1 MDDMLR
7 GQSQRFS
14 RRTQSIRHWPSRRF
28 IDGDNNLDTAS
39 VSAGWRR
46 HPRSLCKQP
55 DGTFRDHGGHTKC
68 SCQAGHCPLPARG
81 LFAARYLGHEAGAPA
96 EYRGEFDSIATAT
109 PGYRLCEHMPML
121 AARTNQFNVLRSV
134 HHGTPSHEAAIHW
147 VLTGYDYPGANTT
160 TKNRN
165 DKPSVGS
172 FVAKVKGPSRPGL
185 PAYFCVPDKGQ
196 LGDRVRYA
204 DSHFLGMAYAPFE
217 SGPIPVDAESPYRV
231 PQPLVMFRDMPLT
244 RFSDR
249 QGLLQQLDNFKR
261 DADATGVMTG
271 MDQFRRTALEMIN
284 HPVTQAAIDLS
295 KETPETRQRFGSNK
309 FGQRV
314 LMARRL
320 AEAGVPF
327 TLVNL
332 ADNQDWDTH
341 TDNFNAM
348 KTRLLPL
355 LDRAVATLLDE
366 LAERG
371 LLDST
376 LVAVVSEFGRTPKIN
391 NNVGRDHW
399 SDVFSVMLTGGG
411 LKTGQVLGTSN
422 AAQKSRRIARS
433 TTTTFWPRS
442 IGNSESKPTES
453 SCTRDG
459 PCRFCIRE
467 LQFLN

>member
-1 MDDMLR
+1 MRNDR
-7 GQSQRFS
+7 EKSG
-14 RRTQSIRHWPSRRF
+14 PSRRRF
-28 IDGDNNLDTAS
+28 LQAGGVTVGGFLGGRDALVRADSERATPAAQRAIVLFLQGGCSQLDT
-39 VSAGWRR
+39 WDMK
-46 HPRSLCKQP
+46 PQ
-55 DGTFRDHGGHTKC
+55 
-68 SCQAGHCPLPARG
+68 
-81 LFAARYLGHEAGAPA
+81 APA

-109 PGYRLCEHMPML
+109 PGYRVCEHLPML
-121 AARTNQFNVLRSV
+121 ASRTDRFNVLRSV

-172 FVAKVKGPSRPGL
+172 FVAKVRGSSKPGL

-204 DSHFLGMAYAPFE
+204 DSHFLGMAYSPFE
-217 SGPIPVDAESPYRV
+217 SGPVPVDATSPYRV

-244 RFSDR
+244 RFDER
-249 QGLLQQLDNFKR
+249 QGLLQQLDSFR
-261 DADATGVMTG
+261 READASGMMTG
-271 MDQFRRTALEMIN
+271 MDLFRRTALDMIT
-284 HPVTQAAIDLS
+284 HPVTQAAVDLS
-295 KETPETRQRFGSNK
+295 QEAPETRQRYGSNK
-309 FGQRV
+309 FGQRA

-341 TDNFNAM
+341 VDNFTAL

-376 LVAVVSEFGRTPKIN
+376 LVAIVSEFGRTPKIN

-399 SDVFSVMLTGGG
+399 SDVFSVLLTGGG

-422 AAQKSRRIARS
+422 ARAEIPQDRPIHYNDVLATIYRQLGIATDRV
-433 TTTTFWPRS
+433 FMH
-442 IGNSESKPTES
+442 
-453 SCTRDG
+453 DG
-459 PCRFCIRE
+459 RPVPILYHGTPIPE
-467 LQFLN
+467 LV

>member
-1 MDDMLR
+1 MSWNNEETDSVSKTDPHR
-7 GQSQRFS
+7 PATSGHS
-14 RRTQSIRHWPSRRF
+14 RRAFLQTSGVAVSSLTGLTSAIAENQSKPNAPAQRAIVLFLQGGCSQ
-28 IDGDNNLDTAS
+28 LDS
-39 VSAGWRR
+39 WD
-46 HPRSLCKQP
+46 LKP
-55 DGTFRDHGGHTKC
+55 D
-68 SCQAGHCPLPARG
+68 
-81 LFAARYLGHEAGAPA
+81 APA

-109 PGYRLCEHMPML
+109 PGYRVCEHLPML

-147 VLTGYDYPGANTT
+147 ALTGYDYPGANVT

-172 FVAKVKGPSRPGL
+172 FVAKVRGSSKPGL

-204 DSHFLGMAYAPFE
+204 DSHFLGMAYSPFE

-231 PQPLVMFRDMPLT
+231 PQPLVMFRGMPLT
-244 RFSDR
+244 RFDER
-249 QGLLQQLDNFKR
+249 QGLLQQLDGFR
-261 DADATGVMTG
+261 READASGMMSG
-271 MDQFRRTALEMIN
+271 MDQFRRTALDMIN
-284 HPVTQAAIDLS
+284 HPVTQAAIDLAQE
-295 KETPETRQRFGSNK
+295 KPETRQRYGSNK

-341 TDNFNAM
+341 VDNFNAL

-366 LAERG
+366 LRERG

-422 AAQKSRRIARS
+422 ARAEIPQDRPIHYNDVLATIYQQLGIATDRVFMHGGRPVPILYQG
-433 TTTTFWPRS
+433 TP
-442 IGNSESKPTES
+442 IP
-453 SCTRDG
+453 
-459 PCRFCIRE
+459 E
-467 LQFLN
+467 LI

>member
-1 MDDMLR
+1 MSWKNTESNDMAKTTSNR
-7 GQSQRFS
+7 PFTSPTS
-14 RRTQSIRHWPSRRF
+14 RRRF
-28 IDGDNNLDTAS
+28 LQAGGVAVGTFAAGRDTLVHAESERATPPAQRAIVLFLQGGCSQLDT
-39 VSAGWRR
+39 WDMK
-46 HPRSLCKQP
+46 P
-55 DGTFRDHGGHTKC
+55 
-68 SCQAGHCPLPARG
+68 
-81 LFAARYLGHEAGAPA
+81 EAPA

-109 PGYRLCEHMPML
+109 PGYRVCEHMPML
-121 AARTNQFNVLRSV
+121 AARSQQFNVLRSV

-172 FVAKVKGPSRPGL
+172 FIAKVRGPSRPGL

-204 DSHFLGMAYAPFE
+204 DSNFLGLAYSPFE
-217 SGPIPVDAESPYRV
+217 SGPVPVDATSPYRV

-244 RFSDR
+244 RFDER
-249 QGLLQQLDNFKR
+249 QGLLQQLDRFR
-261 DADATGVMTG
+261 READASGMMTG
-271 MDQFRRTALEMIN
+271 MDQFRRTALDMIN
-284 HPVTQAAIDLS
+284 HPVTQAAVDLS
-295 KETPETRQRFGSNK
+295 QETPETRQRYGSNK
-309 FGQRV
+309 FGQRA

-341 TDNFNAM
+341 VDNFTSL

-371 LLDST
+371 LLDTT

-391 NNVGRDHW
+391 NNAGRDHW
-399 SDVFSVMLTGGG
+399 SDVFSVVLTGGG

-422 AAQKSRRIARS
+422 ARAEIPQDRPIHYNDVLATIYRQLGVATDRVFMDEGRPVPILYHG
-433 TTTTFWPRS
+433 TP
-442 IGNSESKPTES
+442 IP
-453 SCTRDG
+453 
-459 PCRFCIRE
+459 E
-467 LQFLN
+467 LI

>member
-1 MDDMLR
+1 MTVPATRRAFLKASGVAVGAIASGADSSARAAIADAPAKRAIVLFLQ
-7 GQSQRFS
+7 GGCSQ
-14 RRTQSIRHWPSRRF
+14 
-28 IDGDNNLDTAS
+28 LDT
-39 VSAGWRR
+39 WDLK
-46 HPRSLCKQP
+46 PQ
-55 DGTFRDHGGHTKC
+55 
-68 SCQAGHCPLPARG
+68 
-81 LFAARYLGHEAGAPA
+81 APA

-109 PGYRLCEHMPML
+109 SGYRVCEHLPML
-121 AARTNQFNVLRSV
+121 AARTQQFNVLRSV
-134 HHGTPSHEAAIHW
+134 YHGTPSHEAAIHW

-172 FVAKVKGPSRPGL
+172 FVAKVRGPSKPGL

-204 DSHFLGMAYAPFE
+204 DSHFLGLAYSPFE
-217 SGPIPVDAESPYRV
+217 SGPVPVDATSPYQV
-231 PQPLVMFRDMPLT
+231 PQPLMMFRDMPLT
-244 RFSDR
+244 RFDER
-249 QGLLQQLDNFKR
+249 QGLLQRLDQFQR
-261 DADATGVMTG
+261 EADASGMMAG
-271 MDQFRRTALEMIN
+271 MDQFRRTALDMIT

-295 KETPETRQRFGSNK
+295 QEKPETRLRYGSNK

-341 TDNFNAM
+341 VGNFDSL

-355 LDRAVATLLDE
+355 LDRAVAALLDE
-366 LAERG
+366 LTERG
-371 LLDST
+371 MLDST
-376 LVAVVSEFGRTPKIN
+376 LVAIVSEFGRTPKIN

-399 SDVFSVMLTGGG
+399 SDVFSVVLTGGG

-422 AAQKSRRIARS
+422 ARAEIPQDRPIHYNDVLATIYRQLGIATDRV
-433 TTTTFWPRS
+433 FMH
-442 IGNSESKPTES
+442 
-453 SCTRDG
+453 DG
-459 PCRFCIRE
+459 RPVPILYQGTPIPE
-467 LQFLN
+467 LI

>member
-1 MDDMLR
+1 MTAAATRRAFLKASGVAVGAIASSTDSSVRAAIADAPAKRAIVLFLQ
-7 GQSQRFS
+7 GGCSQ
-14 RRTQSIRHWPSRRF
+14 
-28 IDGDNNLDTAS
+28 LDS
-39 VSAGWRR
+39 WDLK
-46 HPRSLCKQP
+46 PQ
-55 DGTFRDHGGHTKC
+55 
-68 SCQAGHCPLPARG
+68 
-81 LFAARYLGHEAGAPA
+81 APA

-109 PGYRLCEHMPML
+109 SGYRVCEHLPML
-121 AARTNQFNVLRSV
+121 AARTQQFNVLRSV
-134 HHGTPSHEAAIHW
+134 YHGTPSHEAAIHW

-172 FVAKVKGPSRPGL
+172 FVAKVRGPSQPGL

-204 DSHFLGMAYAPFE
+204 DSHFLGLAYSPFE
-217 SGPIPVDAESPYRV
+217 SGPVPVDATSPYQV
-231 PQPLVMFRDMPLT
+231 PQPLMMFRDMPLT
-244 RFSDR
+244 RFDER
-249 QGLLQQLDNFKR
+249 QGLLQRLDQFQR
-261 DADATGVMTG
+261 EADASGMMAG
-271 MDQFRRTALEMIN
+271 MDQFRRTALDMIT

-295 KETPETRQRFGSNK
+295 QEKPETRLRYGSNK

-341 TDNFNAM
+341 VDNFTAM
-348 KTRLLPL
+348 KMRLLPL

-371 LLDST
+371 MLDST

-399 SDVFSVMLTGGG
+399 SDVFSVVLTGGG
-411 LKTGQVLGTSN
+411 LKAGQVLGTSN
-422 AAQKSRRIARS
+422 ARAEIPQDRPIHYNDVLATIYRQLGIA
-433 TTTTFWPRS
+433 
-442 IGNSESKPTES
+442 TE
-453 SCTRDG
+453 RVFMHDG
-459 PCRFCIRE
+459 RPVPILYHGTPIPE
-467 LQFLN
+467 LI

>member
-1 MDDMLR
+1 MVTTTSTRRAFLQAGGVTLGAFANSRMALSETTAITPTVPAKR
-7 GQSQRFS
+7 AIVLFLQGGCSQ
-14 RRTQSIRHWPSRRF
+14 
-28 IDGDNNLDTAS
+28 LDT
-39 VSAGWRR
+39 WDM
-46 HPRSLCKQP
+46 K
-55 DGTFRDHGGHTKC
+55 
-68 SCQAGHCPLPARG
+68 PL
-81 LFAARYLGHEAGAPA
+81 APA

-109 PGYRLCEHMPML
+109 PGYRVCEHMPML

-134 HHGTPSHEAAIHW
+134 YHGTPSHEAAIHW

-172 FVAKVKGPSRPGL
+172 FVAKVRGPSRPGL

-217 SGPIPVDAESPYRV
+217 SGPVPVDAVSPYRV
-231 PQPLVMFRDMPLT
+231 PQPLMMFRDMPLT

-261 DADATGVMTG
+261 DADATGMMSG

-295 KETPETRQRFGSNK
+295 KETPETRQRYGSNK

-341 TDNFNAM
+341 VDNFNAM

-366 LAERG
+366 LSERG

-411 LKTGQVLGTSN
+411 LRTGQVLGTSN
-422 AAQKSRRIARS
+422 ARAEIPQDRPIHYNDVLATIYRQLGIATDRVFMHEGRPVPILYQG
-433 TTTTFWPRS
+433 TP
-442 IGNSESKPTES
+442 IP
-453 SCTRDG
+453 
-459 PCRFCIRE
+459 E
-467 LQFLN
+467 LI